1 MKWNA
6 KALNQNLWLV
16 PHWSFKYYSWPFNGV
31 IEYVSLHLLTRI
43 RGTAKNHVV
52 SKFYVSK
59 IVKYH
64 KIMEAGYVK
73 AYPDVLRA

>member
-1 MKWNA
+1 M
-6 KALNQNLWLV
+6 
-16 PHWSFKYYSWPFNGV
+16 